1 MAKKLIKLSIT
12 TVIIAGVV
20 GSSFSTKAYPPFL
33 RKAQKFGA
41 KDCTFCHTQ
50 PTGGEGWNDRGNW
63 LIAEK
68 ERRKAD
74 AVDVEWLADYKEGAK
89 KVGEGPEN
97 KENKKDG
104 EGAENKENNEG
115 AKKVGEDAENK
126 EGVKKDGEGAEK
138 KENKEEPKKKD
149 KKDGEDSEKKENK
162 EEPKKKEKP
171 DGQ

>member
-1 MAKKLIKLSIT
+1 
-12 TVIIAGVV
+12 V

-50 PTGGEGWNDRGNW
+50 PTGGEGWNERGNW

-74 AVDVEWLADYKEGAK
+74 AVDVEWLADYKEGANKVGEGAENKEGAK
-89 KVGEGPEN
+89 KVGEGAEN
-97 KENKKDG
+97 KEGAKKDG
-104 EGAENKENNEG
+104 EGAEDKEG
-115 AKKVGEDAENK
+115 A
-126 EGVKKDGEGAEK
+126 KKDGEGAEK
-138 KENKEEPKKKD
+138 KENKAEPKKKD